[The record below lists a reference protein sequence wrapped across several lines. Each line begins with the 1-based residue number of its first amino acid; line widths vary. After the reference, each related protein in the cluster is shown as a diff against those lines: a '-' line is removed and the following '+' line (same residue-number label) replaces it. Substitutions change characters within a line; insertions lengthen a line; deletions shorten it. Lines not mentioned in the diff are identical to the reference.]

1 MFLCKETFSLINY
14 LLFLRV
20 FLSRII
26 TVVISDGF
34 INIAVDQ

>member
-26 TVVISDGF
+26 TVVILDGF